1 MAAAACAAAAAV
13 QRAQI
18 LMQTKTEDTTNGEL
32 SSKTPSKIEDLEA
45 TSKEEGGSG
54 DGASS
59 KDLLGKDSEGLRIQS
74 DSEPVANASSS
85 VTLVSTVGEVE
96 ASAGTTNPNLTSS
109 PISSPREP
117 ISADE
122 QPSLVESSSK
132 ESVPRELRNVCAA
145 PGLLKEIIQGK
156 LALAAAAAV
165 ARRSVPDLYLFYLY

>member
-18 LMQTKTEDTTNGEL
+18 LMQTKTEDTNGEL
-32 SSKTPSKIEDLEA
+32 SSKAPSKIEDLEA

-59 KDLLGKDSEGLRIQS
+59 KDLLGKDSEGLRTQS

-85 VTLVSTVGEVE
+85 VTLVSTAGEVE
-96 ASAGTTNPNLTSS
+96 ASAGTTNPNLTS

-132 ESVPRELRNVCAA
+132 ESVPERELRNVCAA

-165 ARRSVPDLYLFYLY
+165 ARRSVPDLYLFSLN

>member
-18 LMQTKTEDTTNGEL
+18 LMQTKTEDTNGEL

-59 KDLLGKDSEGLRIQS
+59 KDLLGKDSEGLRTQS

-85 VTLVSTVGEVE
+85 VTLVSTAGEVE
-96 ASAGTTNPNLTSS
+96 ASAGTTNPNLTS

-165 ARRSVPDLYLFYLY
+165 ARRSVPDLYLFSLN

>member
-1 MAAAACAAAAAV
+1 MRPPQP
-13 QRAQI
+13 QRAIRGGAGQ
-18 LMQTKTEDTTNGEL
+18 
-32 SSKTPSKIEDLEA
+32 
-45 TSKEEGGSG
+45 EEGGSG

-59 KDLLGKDSEGLRIQS
+59 KDLLGKDSEGLRTQS

-85 VTLVSTVGEVE
+85 VTLVSTAGEVE
-96 ASAGTTNPNLTSS
+96 ASAGTTNPNLTS

-165 ARRSVPDLYLFYLY
+165 ARRSVPDLYLFSLN

>member
-18 LMQTKTEDTTNGEL
+18 LMQTKTEDTNGEL
-32 SSKTPSKIEDLEA
+32 SSKAPSKIEDLEA

-59 KDLLGKDSEGLRIQS
+59 KDLLGKDSEGLRTQS

-85 VTLVSTVGEVE
+85 VTLVSTAGEVE
-96 ASAGTTNPNLTSS
+96 ASAGTTNPNLTS

-165 ARRSVPDLYLFYLY
+165 ARRSVPDLYLFSLN

>member
-18 LMQTKTEDTTNGEL
+18 LMQTKTEDTNGEL

-85 VTLVSTVGEVE
+85 VTLVSTAGEVE
-96 ASAGTTNPNLTSS
+96 ASAGTTNPNLTS

-165 ARRSVPDLYLFYLY
+165 ARRSVPDLYLFSLN